1 MNKQKHMNIDE
12 KNKFLLESTGTGIC
26 IIEADGTLSFA
37 NNKLAQ
43 ILQTDTDHII
53 GTPFLQW
60 ISDEDKIQI
69 AQNHQKRLSG
79 ETVSTNYDFRFKT
92 YKGITR
98 WGSVYINFFQETAS
112 TIVSVLDIDIY
123 KQTEQQL
130 KEAIASQNAFFNA
143 IPDLMFELDTQGRY
157 INIWANNPGELVCS
171 KEMLLGRTVNEVL
184 NVNAAQQV
192 MSALQ
197 DAKKTGHSFGKQIH
211 IHTIKGNLW
220 FELSVSSLE
229 KESPLQHFLLLS
241 RNITDRKLLEKKLE
255 KISNTDPL
263 TGLYNRR
270 KLKTKLLKEFY
281 KVSRHSNP
289 LSLLFFDIDHFKKIN
304 DAYGHENGDIVLV
317 NLAKSLKKSIRET
330 DNAYRYGG
338 EEFIVVME
346 DTLLKDAKEFA
357 ERFRSLIESTIITLN
372 TNEKI
377 NITISIG
384 VAAVNSNIQSAEELI
399 ALADSRMYLAKTSGR
414 NCVIATD

>member
-1 MNKQKHMNIDE
+1 
-12 KNKFLLESTGTGIC
+12 
-26 IIEADGTLSFA
+26 
-37 NNKLAQ
+37 
-43 ILQTDTDHII
+43 
-53 GTPFLQW
+53 
-60 ISDEDKIQI
+60 
-69 AQNHQKRLSG
+69 
-79 ETVSTNYDFRFKT
+79 
-92 YKGITR
+92 
-98 WGSVYINFFQETAS
+98 
-112 TIVSVLDIDIY
+112 
-123 KQTEQQL
+123 
-130 KEAIASQNAFFNA
+130 
-143 IPDLMFELDTQGRY
+143 
-157 INIWANNPGELVCS
+157 
-171 KEMLLGRTVNEVL
+171 MLLGRTVNEVL